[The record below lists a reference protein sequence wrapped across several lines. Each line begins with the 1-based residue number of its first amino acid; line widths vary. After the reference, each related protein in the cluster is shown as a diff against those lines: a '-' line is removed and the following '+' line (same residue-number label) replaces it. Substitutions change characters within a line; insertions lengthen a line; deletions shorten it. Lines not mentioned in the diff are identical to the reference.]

1 MTILIIMISL
11 VVLSQIGIFFYSR
24 KLKKAHRE
32 HVLTRYKIT
41 NTREAWEVLQDPELS
56 EADRAEIEK
65 IYEAK
70 D

>member
-24 KLKKAHRE
+24 KLKKAHRK

-41 NTREAWEVLQDPELS
+41 SAREAWQVLQDPDLP
-56 EADRAEIEK
+56 EADRLEIEK
-65 IYEAK
+65 IYEGK